1 MEEKKTGIEFTE
13 GELELITN
21 AEGQLAL
28 KISGLNTKDEKEV
41 QQRLAEIEQERDRII
56 ADTTR
61 GALAR
66 HIEAEH
72 NPGKVFEKAKA
83 TIKLMFSFGAQDLDE
98 ALEKDPTGKAAEALV
113 KKALVSQYD
122 ELQGATT
129 SEGELMTQH
138 LDLMIIE
145 KIKEKQGDPID
156 IRGVLELI
164 EQSKEARH
172 ITSVRMGSDAVTK
185 AVFDNA
191 IKHEDQPIVI
201 SGVGDPATVYASIVG
216 QKLRPGDR
224 LIAATMSGL
233 DEAGYY
239 FIDLQTLHNYMTNNG
254 NYKRLPDTDRE
265 YYKQRIEAM
274 RKSDLKL
281 DITEALDKFTDLEDL
296 PTETKQGGAKWGH
309 KDRTASIVD
318 FLLPVV
324 YVSFNDIEGYYF
336 RGRSWI
342 AQFSQKIKQQSI
354 VGLNLMKLTG
364 KTTLMRYDIFVY
376 LDDRIRQAR
385 GPKIMKNSGVI
396 TCKAIYDKLGIPKSE
411 RRKRQTARE
420 TTEKWLDHFKQE
432 GAIYGYQKVTRGRV
446 IHSYNLL
453 LEEPTEA
460 IEDQIKMTEG

>member
-1 MEEKKTGIEFTE
+1 
-13 GELELITN
+13 
-21 AEGQLAL
+21 
-28 KISGLNTKDEKEV
+28 
-41 QQRLAEIEQERDRII
+41 
-56 ADTTR
+56 
-61 GALAR
+61 
-66 HIEAEH
+66 
-72 NPGKVFEKAKA
+72 
-83 TIKLMFSFGAQDLDE
+83 
-98 ALEKDPTGKAAEALV
+98 
-113 KKALVSQYD
+113 
-122 ELQGATT
+122 
-129 SEGELMTQH
+129 
-138 LDLMIIE
+138 
-145 KIKEKQGDPID
+145 
-156 IRGVLELI
+156 
-164 EQSKEARH
+164 
-172 ITSVRMGSDAVTK
+172 MGSDAVTK

-233 DEAGYY
+233 DEGGYY

-281 DITEALDKFTDLEDL
+281 DITEAMDKFTDLEDL
-296 PTETKQGGAKWGH
+296 PTETTQGGAKWGY

-324 YVSFNDIEGYYF
+324 YVSFGDIEGYYF

-342 AQFSQKIKQQSI
+342 SQFSQKIKQQSI
-354 VGLNLMKLTG
+354 IGLNLMKLTG

-385 GPKIMKNSGVI
+385 GPKIMKNSRVI

-432 GAIYGYQKVTRGRV
+432 GVIYGYQKVTRGRA

-460 IEDQIKMTEG
+460 IEGQVKMTEG